1 MATAQPTSVPS
12 AQTLQ
17 QQYTPPN
24 SQGQSQAQQF
34 AQRSSPSTSTSGNAT
49 PTTHSPTS
57 IQNAAALSQV
67 PLAQRQ
73 IRPPKSPMYIPAAL
87 RPTDR
92 PQRAHPL
99 TPPRSL
105 HGSTDSL
112 NNSADPRPA
121 SRRSTDPGK
130 RKQALDRVSETSS
143 NEEIGNN
150 DQTEPV
156 DDFGDLI
163 ALTGN
168 PPTRQ
173 HWKADAYAS
182 ICDGPT
188 CQKRFGLFERRHHC
202 RHCGDIFCKEH
213 SSLQLPLD
221 QNADFH
227 PQGAMVRSCGNCYD
241 RYDEWLEARR
251 HIKRGSIVN
260 HGSLGPNSPVRLIGG
275 KAPKSPDAHKGSVA
289 GSVTRDWNWSTF

>member
-1 MATAQPTSVPS
+1 MAQPTSVPS
-12 AQTLQ
+12 TQSLQ

-24 SQGQSQAQQF
+24 SQGQPLAQQF
-34 AQRSSPSTSTSGNAT
+34 VQRSSPSTSTSGNAT

-57 IQNAAALSQV
+57 IQNAAALSQI

-92 PQRAHPL
+92 PQRAPPL

-112 NNSADPRPA
+112 DNSADPRPT
-121 SRRSTDPGK
+121 SRRSTDPAK
-130 RKQALDRVSETSS
+130 NKQTLERVNETSPQ
-143 NEEIGNN
+143 EDTGTTAQKQPI
-150 DQTEPV
+150 
-156 DDFGDLI
+156 DDFSDLI
-163 ALTGN
+163 TLNGD

-188 CQKRFGLFERRHHC
+188 CQKSFGLFERRHHC
-202 RHCGDIFCKEH
+202 RHCGNIFCKEH

-221 QNADFH
+221 QNAEFH
-227 PQGAMVRSCGNCYD
+227 PRGMLVRSCGHCHD
-241 RYDEWLEARR
+241 RYGEWLEARKQMR
-251 HIKRGSIVN
+251 TGGNIMN
-260 HGSLGPNSPVRLIGG
+260 GSLGSNSPIRLIGG
-275 KAPKSPDAHKGSVA
+275 SGPKSPDAHKGSVA
-289 GSVTRDWNWSTF
+289 GSVSRDWNWSTF

>member
-1 MATAQPTSVPS
+1 MSTAQPTSVPS
-12 AQTLQ
+12 STQSL

-24 SQGQSQAQQF
+24 SQGQLQNTQF
-34 AQRSSPSTSTSGNAT
+34 AQRPSPSTSTSGHAT

-57 IQNAAALSQV
+57 VQNAAALAHI

-92 PQRAHPL
+92 PPRAHPL

-112 NNSADPRPA
+112 DNSADPRPA
-121 SRRSTDPGK
+121 SRRSTDPTKGK
-130 RKQALDRVSETSS
+130 QTLDRVSETSS
-143 NEEIGNN
+143 HEEAGNTG
-150 DQTEPV
+150 QQESI
-156 DDFGDLI
+156 DDFSDLI
-163 ALTGN
+163 ALNGD

-188 CQKRFGLFERRHHC
+188 CQKSFGLFERRHHC
-202 RHCGDIFCKEH
+202 RHCGNIFCREH

-227 PQGAMVRSCGNCYD
+227 PRGQMVRSCGHCHD
-241 RYDEWLEARR
+241 RYSEWLEARR
-251 HIKRGSIVN
+251 HMKRGSLANDAMGV
-260 HGSLGPNSPVRLIGG
+260 NSPVRLIGG
-275 KAPKSPDAHKGSVA
+275 NPPKSPDAPKGSVA
-289 GSVTRDWNWSTF
+289 ASVGRDWNWSTF